1 MTDLVGTGHIALV
14 TGGARR
20 VGRALVEALARAGA
34 DVIIHYGDSAGEA
47 DQAVRETRALGRRAA
62 AIRAD
67 LESPDEAAGLLPRA
81 EAELGPVDWL
91 VNSAAIFE
99 PLDLATTTVEAW
111 DRHLAVDLRAPFLL
125 AQSFARARAGAPGAI
140 VNILDWRALR
150 PGADH
155 FPYTIAKAGLAAMT
169 RSLAVALAPTTRV
182 NGLAL
187 GAVLPPADGGTG
199 GLDSVP
205 SGRWAR
211 LEEVGQALVFLLG
224 GSDYITGSILHLDG
238 GRHLV

>member
-1 MTDLVGTGHIALV
+1 M
-14 TGGARR
+14 
-20 VGRALVEALARAGA
+20 
-34 DVIIHYGDSAGEA
+34 
-47 DQAVRETRALGRRAA
+47 
-62 AIRAD
+62 
-67 LESPDEAAGLLPRA
+67 
-81 EAELGPVDWL
+81 
-91 VNSAAIFE
+91 
-99 PLDLATTTVEAW
+99 
-111 DRHLAVDLRAPFLL
+111 AVDLRAPFLL